1 MDLKTLWGHR
11 LTHLAA
17 IASIAGS
24 AYLLQPYRPVVIVGE
39 SMSPTYRNKEIAIGS
54 TDRSHLKV
62 GDVVVIEGPNGT
74 IVKRIAFMPGDW
86 VDRFYFA
93 TYWHYDFG
101 GRVRQLKMANLVPW
115 LRARVPEGYV
125 FVLGDNEAV
134 STDSRNFGVLPVSSI
149 RAVLVDSKPK
159 LTDPVR

>member
-11 LTHLAA
+11 LTRFAA

-24 AYLLQPYRPVVIVGE
+24 AYLLQPYRPVVFVGE
-39 SMSPTYRNKEIAIGS
+39 SMSPTYKNYEIAFG
-54 TDRSHLKV
+54 TNDKSHLQV

-93 TYWHYDFG
+93 TYWQYDFD
-101 GRVRQLKMANLVPW
+101 GRVKKLKMANLVPW
-115 LRARVPEGYV
+115 ARARVPEGYV

-134 STDSRNFGVLPVSSI
+134 SIDSRSFGVLPITSI
-149 RAVLVDSKPK
+149 REVLVDSKPK
-159 LTDPVR
+159 QTNPVQ